1 MLKNSIWR
9 QYNSENSFR
18 GLLAKF
24 CRLSEVDLIEDD
36 KALYNVLK
44 AKLTKKEL
52 KLFAMDSAN
61 ESNEV
66 IKSEFSYNDE
76 ELEKAKFKLY
86 KKLKQDK
93 VRLSFRA
100 GGEDTQ
106 GYAD

>member
-1 MLKNSIWR
+1 VLTNSIWK

-18 GLLAKF
+18 ELLASF
-24 CRLSEVDLIEDD
+24 CKISDVDLIEDD
-36 KALYNVLK
+36 KRLYNALK

-61 ESNEV
+61 VSDET
-66 IKSEFSYNDE
+66 IKSDFAYSDDE
-76 ELEKAKFKLY
+76 LQNAKFKLY

-100 GGEDTQ
+100 SSIEDFE
-106 GYAD
+106 